1 MENIFA
7 LVLVS
12 WIGDAEMVVVLDD
25 NLTAAACEYKAND
38 VEEVLILGVG
48 EGFILAC
55 ETQTNWS
62 E

>member
-12 WIGDAEMVVVLDD
+12 WLGDAEMVVVLDD
-25 NLTAAACEYKAND
+25 HLTATECEYKAND

-48 EGFILAC
+48 ESFILAC